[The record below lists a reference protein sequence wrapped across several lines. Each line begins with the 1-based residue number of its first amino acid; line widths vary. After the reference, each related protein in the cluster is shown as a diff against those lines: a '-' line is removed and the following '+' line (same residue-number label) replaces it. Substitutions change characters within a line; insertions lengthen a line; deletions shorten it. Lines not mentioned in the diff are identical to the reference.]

1 MNTFFLFFLPLTW
14 TLANEI
20 KSIVPFTVN
29 RAVNLNYS
37 ISGLA
42 AKGKGIIAT
51 FPERNIPFQN
61 ILSGREYKVDKRYF
75 DAREILFVSKKKA
88 YSIGS
93 IAYRLVEYKRRKGLL
108 EPTLIKSGNL
118 DSVIAL
124 GNDKRLFVGSLV
136 GTPFKAGVRTI
147 ISTYKDGVFNKLREL
162 DGPDNKKIYGILNSY
177 ENGHLKELIEISLH
191 DNRTYYSLL
200 AKKYNQ
206 SVQRDTVVCDKQG
219 NIYVNW
225 KKSVIEVYTSRSKT
239 SSITSDYEIDH
250 MAISNSEPQYLYVVG
265 KNPHLTNVPRV
276 FGRVKL

>member
-51 FPERNIPFQN
+51 FPERSIPIQD
-61 ILSGREYKVDKRYF
+61 IISGKEYKVDKAQF
-75 DAREILFVSKKKA
+75 DSREILFVSKKKA
-88 YSIGS
+88 YAVQRGS
-93 IAYRLVEYKRRKGLL
+93 YGFVEYNRRNGIL
-108 EPTLIKSGNL
+108 ERTYLHSGNL
-118 DSVIAL
+118 DGVIAL
-124 GNDKRLFVGSLV
+124 GNDKRLFVGSLI
-136 GTPFKAGVRTI
+136 GSPLKAGVRTI
-147 ISTYKDGVFNKLREL
+147 ISTYKDGAFTTLREL
-162 DGPDNKKIYGILNSY
+162 DGEMKTFTLSPDNKKIYGILNSY

-191 DNRTYYSLL
+191 DNGTYYKLL
-200 AKKYNQ
+200 AKKYKQ

-225 KKSVIEVYTSRSKT
+225 EYKVIEVYTSRSKT

-265 KNPHLTNVPRV
+265 KIPI
-276 FGRVKL
+276 